1 MKKEWVAP
9 PAIGGLLRLVWQMHR
24 ERLYARV
31 TAAGFRDVTQAQ
43 FELIR
48 WPGIDGLRPSEVA
61 ESVGLSKQTI
71 NDLLGELERDGYLG
85 RHPHPDDGRARVIR
99 LTTRGWKLQRT
110 AHAISQ
116 ALEAAWA
123 ASVGHKR
130 FQALRSTLEAMVA
143 RGLPEE

>member
-1 MKKEWVAP
+1 MQKEWVAP
-9 PAIGGLLRLVWQMHR
+9 PAIGGLLRLVWQTHR
-24 ERLYARV
+24 ERLYERV
-31 TAAGFRDVTQAQ
+31 TAACFRDVTQAQ
-43 FELIR
+43 FALIR

-61 ESVGLSKQTI
+61 ASVGLSKQTI
-71 NDLLGELERDGYLG
+71 NDLLRELECNGYLE

-99 LTTRGWKLQRT
+99 LTARGWELQRT
-110 AHAISQ
+110 AHTISQ

-123 ASVGHKR
+123 TSVGHKR

>member
-1 MKKEWVAP
+1 MQKEWVAP
-9 PAIGGLLRLVWQMHR
+9 PAIGGLLRLVWQTHR
-24 ERLYARV
+24 GRLYERV

-43 FELIR
+43 FALVR

-71 NDLLGELERDGYLG
+71 NDLLGEVEGNGYLER
-85 RHPHPDDGRARVIR
+85 HQHPDDGRARVIR
-99 LTTRGWKLQRT
+99 LTARGWELQRT
-110 AHAISQ
+110 THTISQ
-116 ALEAAWA
+116 DLEAAWA